1 MQNLTISPL
10 STLPQVRVLGRCA
23 GTDPLTLFW
32 TGSGIEL
39 LFTGS
44 ELWVELNADYD
55 TMEPWVSVELDS
67 AWISRFAVNP
77 GTSRMCIFRGA
88 APGRAK
94 HVRLLKDV
102 QAMSE
107 DPAHLLQVTAI
118 CHAGGEFLPL
128 PAPRCRLEF
137 IGDSITSGE
146 GAIGAV
152 CETDW
157 ISTFFS
163 AENHYGRMTADALG
177 AEYRVV
183 SASGWG
189 LVSGWDN
196 DPRCTLAPCYTQVC
210 GLAAGERNAA
220 LGAQQPYDFA
230 AWPADAVILNLG
242 TNDWNAFHNPPWVDP
257 ETGRSFKQTL
267 ADDGSFAPADAAR
280 LAAAVPLPM
289 LPGWRQLCETFWR
302 WYAST
307 IPTLSSCGLTAC
319 WAAVCCRCCGTGW
332 TNTAPSAVMSG
343 CICWNCL
350 RQGAIPSVPDST
362 PVPPPTALRPIV
374 WRSFCAVCCNF

>member
-1 MQNLTISPL
+1 MLRTIPIEEAANVAVRGRVSEQRQPL
-10 STLPQVRVLGRCA
+10 P
-23 GTDPLTLFW
+23 LFW
-32 TGSGIEL
+32 SASGLEMNFRGTEL
-39 LFTGS
+39 ALD
-44 ELWVELNADYD
+44 VETDFSMY
-55 TMEPWVSVELDS
+55 EQ
-67 AWISRFAVNP
+67 WISVVLNGAHVARFPLAKGRSLVPILRGLNP
-77 GTSRMCIFRGA
+77 ERVHHIAILR
-88 APGRAK
+88 
-94 HVRLLKDV
+94 DV
-102 QAMSE
+102 QAMPTDE
-107 DPAHLLQVTAI
+107 ACCLLVHGLRAD
-118 CHAGGEFLPL
+118 GEFLPL
-128 PAPRCRLEF
+128 APKQLRLEV

-163 AENHYGRMTADALG
+163 AENHSGRMTADALG

-230 AWPADAVILNLG
+230 AWPADAVIVNLG

-280 LAAAVPLPM
+280 LAAAVRNFLALVRKDNPHAVIVWAYGMLGSGLLPLLRDGLDQYCTVSGDERVYLLE
-289 LPGWRQLCETFWR
+289 LPEARGDTIGARQH
-302 WYAST
+302 
-307 IPTLSSCGLTAC
+307 PG
-319 WAAVCCRCCGTGW
+319 AAAHR
-332 TNTAPSAVMSG
+332 AAA
-343 CICWNCL
+343 NCL
-350 RQGAIPSVPDST
+350 AEFLRSV
-362 PVPPPTALRPIV
+362 L
-374 WRSFCAVCCNF
+374 

>member
-10 STLPQVRVLGRCA
+10 STLPQVRMLGRCA

-55 TMEPWVSVELDS
+55 TMEPWVSVDG

-196 DPRCTLAPCYTQVC
+196 DPHCTLAPCYTQVC
-210 GLAAGERNAA
+210 GLAAGDRNAA

-280 LAAAVPLPM
+280 LAAAVRNFLALVRKHNPHAVIVWAYGMLGSGLLPLLRDGLDQYRTVSGDERVYLLE
-289 LPGWRQLCETFWR
+289 LPEARGDTIGARQH
-302 WYAST
+302 
-307 IPTLSSCGLTAC
+307 PG
-319 WAAVCCRCCGTGW
+319 AAAHR
-332 TNTAPSAVMSG
+332 AAA
-343 CICWNCL
+343 NCL
-350 RQGAIPSVPDST
+350 AEFLRSV
-362 PVPPPTALRPIV
+362 L
-374 WRSFCAVCCNF
+374 